1 MNEDFFI
8 FSFSLFILM
17 SIFSQPLDFESNSKY
32 TLLVAVENEAPF
44 AKPLPTSTA
53 TVIVNVEDLNE
64 APVFDP
70 LEKLISKPEDVA
82 VGTELTVYTATDP
95 DTAKSQKV
103 T

>member
-1 MNEDFFI
+1 M
-8 FSFSLFILM
+8 
-17 SIFSQPLDFESNSKY
+17 DFESNNKY

-53 TVIVNVEDLNE
+53 TVIVNVIDVNE

-70 LEKLISKPEDVA
+70 KEKLISKPEDAA
-82 VGTELTVYTATDP
+82 VDSELTLYTATDP